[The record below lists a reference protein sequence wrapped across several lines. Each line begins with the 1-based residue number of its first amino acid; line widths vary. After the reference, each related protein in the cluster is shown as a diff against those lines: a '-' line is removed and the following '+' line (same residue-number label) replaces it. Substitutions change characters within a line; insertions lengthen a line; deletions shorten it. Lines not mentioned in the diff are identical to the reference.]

1 MFSQPKRRR
10 RPEWLT
16 RISSALPLMPR
27 QKPAGHYAQACRHGN
42 LIFVSG
48 QLPIS
53 LEGKALSDKS
63 FEDQTRQAIVNMLS
77 IVKAAGSGPDRVL
90 KVTAFIVGI
99 ENWPSFNAVYA
110 EMFGPYKPA
119 RSVVPVPAL
128 HHGCL
133 IELDAIA
140 ARG

>member
-1 MFSQPKRRR
+1 MADADID
-10 RPEWLT
+10 
-16 RISSALPLMPR
+16 RITTGAAP
-27 QKPAGHYAQACRHGN
+27 KPAGHYSQACCYGN
-42 LIFVSG
+42 LVFVSG
-48 QLPIS
+48 QLPITV
-53 LEGKALSDKS
+53 EGKALNNKR
-63 FEDQTRQAIVNMLS
+63 FEDQARQAITNMLS
-77 IVKAAGSGPDRVL
+77 IVKAAGSSPDRVL

-110 EMFGPYKPA
+110 DILGPYKPA

-140 ARG
+140 AR

>member
-1 MFSQPKRRR
+1 MANVERITTDTAP
-10 RPEWLT
+10 RPV
-16 RISSALPLMPR
+16 
-27 QKPAGHYAQACRHGN
+27 GHYSQACVHEG

-48 QLPIS
+48 QLPVS

-63 FEDQTRQAIVNMLS
+63 FEEQTRQAIANMLS
-77 IVKAAGSGPDRVL
+77 IVKAAGSAPDRVL

-99 ENWPSFNAVYA
+99 ENWPAFNAVYTEVLGA
-110 EMFGPYKPA
+110 HKPT

-133 IELDAIA
+133 IELEAIA
-140 ARG
+140 AR